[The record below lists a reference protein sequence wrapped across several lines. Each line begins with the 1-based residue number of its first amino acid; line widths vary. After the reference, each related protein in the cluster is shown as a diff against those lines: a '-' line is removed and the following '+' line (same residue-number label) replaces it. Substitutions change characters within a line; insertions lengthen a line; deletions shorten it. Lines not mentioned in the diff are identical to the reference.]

1 MTVEQVF
8 RCLVSSPSQVNWD
21 LVLPVAQFALNS
33 THHAATGHI
42 ASYVA
47 FGREPELPLEAAV
60 CDVVDGPVQS
70 VVDCVATM

>member
-1 MTVEQVF
+1 M
-8 RCLVSSPSQVNWD
+8 
-21 LVLPVAQFALNS
+21 VLPVAQFALNS

-70 VVDCVATM
+70 VVDCVAAM